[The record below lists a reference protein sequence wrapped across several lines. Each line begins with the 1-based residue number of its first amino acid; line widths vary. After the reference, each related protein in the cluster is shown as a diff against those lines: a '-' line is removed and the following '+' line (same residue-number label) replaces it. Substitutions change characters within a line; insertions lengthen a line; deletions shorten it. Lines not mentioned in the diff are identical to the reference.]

1 MIGGTTATT
10 ATTARAMISIN
21 LSKWHIHR
29 GITLFLKATL
39 IVGACLSLYQ
49 GRYQAAFET
58 FAILSITFLPLL
70 LGRRF
75 QVSIPHEFEVLAVL
89 FIYASLFLG
98 EVHGYYLRFWW
109 WDLVLHAGSG
119 FLLGVLGFLL
129 VYVMN
134 EKKEIE
140 LDLKPGFV
148 ALFTFVFAIA
158 LGTLWEVFEFFMDRT
173 FGTIMQKP
181 MLGDFTGLT
190 DTMYDLM
197 VDALGALIIAVL
209 SYGYV
214 KTAGSDSF
222 LERWIDKFI
231 DRNPQF
237 FQGESRNNQ

>member
-1 MIGGTTATT
+1 MIGGTTVTT
-10 ATTARAMISIN
+10 AIAMISIN

-39 IVGACLSLYQ
+39 IIGASLSLYQ

-75 QVSIPHEFEVLAVL
+75 QVSIPHEFEVLAVV

-158 LGTLWEVFEFFMDRT
+158 LGTLWEVFEFGMDQA

-181 MLGDFTGLT
+181 MLGDFSGLT

-197 VDALGALIIAVL
+197 VDAFGAFIIAML

-237 FQGESRNNQ
+237 FQGENLNNQ

>member
-1 MIGGTTATT
+1 MIV
-10 ATTARAMISIN
+10 IN
-21 LSKWHIHR
+21 LSKWKIHR

-39 IVGACLSLYQ
+39 IIGACLSLYQ

-58 FAILSITFLPLL
+58 FAILCITFLPLL

-75 QVSIPHEFEVLAVL
+75 QVSIPHEFEVLAVV

-109 WDLVLHAGSG
+109 WDLVLHTGSG

-140 LDLKPGFV
+140 LDLKPGFI
-148 ALFTFVFAIA
+148 ALFTFVFAMA
-158 LGTLWEVFEFFMDRT
+158 LGAVWEVFEFFMDQT
-173 FGTIMQKP
+173 FGTVMQKP
-181 MLGDFTGLT
+181 MLGDYSGLT
-190 DTMYDLM
+190 DTMYDLI
-197 VDALGALIIAVL
+197 VDGVGALIIAAM

-214 KTAGSDSF
+214 RTAGSDSF

-231 DRNPQF
+231 DRNPRL
-237 FQGESRNNQ
+237 FQQQDN